1 MREEQEDADGQSER
15 TGESDAQHNS
25 DTSSQAQV
33 HKRKRFCELKPIECD
48 CHEKASCKYL
58 QTQVKSEVKT
68 ARQKR
73 K

>member
-25 DTSSQAQV
+25 DTYRETQV
-33 HKRKRFCELKPIECD
+33 HKRKRFCELRPIECD
-48 CHEKASCKYL
+48 CHEKAICKYF

>member
-15 TGESDAQHNS
+15 TGASDAQHNS
-25 DTSSQAQV
+25 DTYGETQV
-33 HKRKRFCELKPIECD
+33 HKRKRWCELKPIECD

-58 QTQVKSEVKT
+58 QTQVKEQTRS